1 MILAA
6 ALVSAFF
13 ATPRIPVLPVQP
25 ESSCLHAAGQ
35 ETPKE
40 RDRSVA
46 ALGATRAINTAE
58 SAYAAAQARNATGR
72 TYARREELAGYI
84 DGARY
89 NLAANA
95 DIAPGFKLTLDTTE
109 KGYWFSVTDKTDPC
123 GFRYISNQDGVIF
136 AAQPIR

>member
-6 ALVSAFF
+6 VLVTILTSS
-13 ATPRIPVLPVQP
+13 PPPLKVPQP
-25 ESSCLHAAGQ
+25 DSGCLHTAGR
-35 ETPKE
+35 ETPE
-40 RDRSVA
+40 QRDRSVA
-46 ALGATRAINTAE
+46 ALGATRAINTAQ
-58 SAYAAAQARNATGR
+58 SAYAAAQAKNATGR
-72 TYARREELAGYI
+72 TYANRQELVGHI

-123 GFRYISNQDGVIF
+123 GFRYVSNQEGLILV
-136 AAQPIR
+136 AQPIR